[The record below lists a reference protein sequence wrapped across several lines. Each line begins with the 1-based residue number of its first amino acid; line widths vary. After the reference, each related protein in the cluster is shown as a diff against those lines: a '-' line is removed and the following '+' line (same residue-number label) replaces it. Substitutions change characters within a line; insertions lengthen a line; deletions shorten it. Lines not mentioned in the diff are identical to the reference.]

1 MRWLHLTTVFKA
13 LILRSCQIDIQFP
26 RGHGG
31 VAEDQPHPL
40 RSPAIPSPTV
50 ICFLSAL
57 QCDGVKVDLSNIFL
71 EGIAILNIPSMYGGT
86 NLWGETKKN
95 RAVIRESRRSVIDPK
110 ELKCCVQ
117 GKRA

>member
-1 MRWLHLTTVFKA
+1 MAAAKA
-13 LILRSCQIDIQFP
+13 SL
-26 RGHGG
+26 
-31 VAEDQPHPL
+31 
-40 RSPAIPSPTV
+40 

-110 ELKCCVQ
+110 ELKCCFK
-117 GKRA
+117 GKRD